1 MRALRSRERVNSME
15 LVKIMLTIFVIN
27 IIYVSLF
34 TLRII
39 MVMKSRIKTAAW
51 ISMAEV
57 FIYLMGLN
65 LVLKNIDKPLN
76 LAAYC
81 IGWGVGVWLGSK
93 IESWLAL
100 GYVTFEIIVD
110 HSEASLPGV
119 LRSYG
124 FGVTSWLAEGRD
136 GTRLVMQVLVKRSNE
151 KKLMKRIGELAP
163 KAFII
168 SYEPR
173 FFKGGFWTK
182 WIEK

>member
-1 MRALRSRERVNSME
+1 
-15 LVKIMLTIFVIN
+15 MLTIFIIN
-27 IIYVSLF
+27 IVYVSLF

-110 HSEASLPGV
+110 HTEASLPGL
-119 LRSYG
+119 LRSHG

-173 FFKGGFWTK
+173 FFRGGFWTK
-182 WIEK
+182 RMEG